1 MPWWGWL
8 ITVVTGILLIL
19 WTTAGVLAYRNSRKI
34 AQEIEGMPSLRD
46 LSWPRSRGRS

>member
-34 AQEIEGMPSLRD
+34 ARGIDEMSGLHDLRSD
-46 LSWPRSRGRS
+46 LRRR